1 MTQKELEEIRVA
13 YIRLYGDR
21 WRQMFAKYYWC
32 VYDGETGRC
41 TVVRCER
48 CPNREQTKH

>member
-1 MTQKELEEIRVA
+1 MTTQEMQKIRTA

-32 VYDGETGRC
+32 VYEGDECRI
-41 TVVRCER
+41 VQVKCER
-48 CPNREQTKH
+48 CPLR